1 MIPQD
6 PVLFSGTIRS
16 NLDPRGD
23 VSDDVLVVALRQC
36 GFADTLSF
44 NNNSPPQAAAVPQ
57 EAPLLVGTKS
67 EDSSINAQLRMLL
80 DMEISSGG
88 ERLSQGQRQLLC
100 LGKALAVKNARVFLL
115 DEATAAV
122 DPVSEAAL
130 HRALGAHCQKT
141 SATLL
146 VVCHKIDS
154 VKGLCN
160 KVRSKMCFFL
170 LWAMKLQRLIG
181 QSYDL
186 ICSPHSG

>member
-1 MIPQD
+1 VIPQD
-6 PVLFSGTIRS
+6 PFLFSGTIRS

-23 VSDDVLVVALRQC
+23 VSDDALVDALRQC
-36 GFADTLSF
+36 GFADTLSL
-44 NNNSPPQAAAVPQ
+44 NTNGTPPAAT
-57 EAPLLVGTKS
+57 APLEAQLLAGTKS

-100 LGKALAVKNARVFLL
+100 LGKALAVKNAKVFLL

-160 KVRSKMCFFL
+160 KVRAKIILFLFFCE
-170 LWAMKLQRLIG
+170 Q
-181 QSYDL
+181 
-186 ICSPHSG
+186 